1 MGRFTHMRKAP
12 HPEVEPPTLIG
23 ADEVARAFGVS
34 RATVNRW
41 AHKGVIPT
49 AHVMNGR
56 TGARLFDLDTIKR
69 LSAER
74 AS

>member
-1 MGRFTHMRKAP
+1 MRRLTHMQ
-12 HPEVEPPTLIG
+12 TLTSDEESSKLLSS
-23 ADEVARAFGVS
+23 DEVARIFGVS

-41 AHKGVIPT
+41 AAKGVIPT
-49 AHVMNGR
+49 AHVMSGE
-56 TGARLFDLDTIKR
+56 TGARLFDLDTIQR